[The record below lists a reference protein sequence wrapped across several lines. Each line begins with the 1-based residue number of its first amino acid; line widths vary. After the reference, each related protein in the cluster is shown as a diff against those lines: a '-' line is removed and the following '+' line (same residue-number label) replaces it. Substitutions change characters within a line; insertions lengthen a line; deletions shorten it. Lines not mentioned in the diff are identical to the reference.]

1 MVRRSGPLKSCFGCL
16 VVVIFLFL
24 FSENVSSKSSRRVS
38 SVSVYGAPR
47 AGLGVWS
54 ESCPSACIR
63 ISGSGVKS
71 SRSRL
76 GANLCFGRLPERV

>member
-16 VVVIFLFL
+16 VVVILLLLFG
-24 FSENVSSKSSRRVS
+24 ENVSPKSSRRVS
-38 SVSVYGAPR
+38 PVSVCGAPR
-47 AGLGVWS
+47 AGPGVWL
-54 ESCPSACIR
+54 EGCPSACIR